1 MNDSILN
8 WLLNAEPWVE
18 YKTRLDLIGQSPES
32 NDIISAKKKMINNPQ
47 IKSLLKEVQKWPNP
61 PLKRH
66 NDASHPIH
74 KLSFLTDIG
83 IKQDNK
89 ILSEILKKIINTQAD
104 DGGLQILVNIP
115 PRFGGTGEDQLSWML
130 CDSPL
135 LLYVLLRSGM
145 NVDKTTGRTVKLLK
159 ELVRDNGW
167 PCCVSQNLDKFR
179 GPGRKSDPCPYAN
192 LLIVKALSQ
201 KEEWRNSVECR
212 IGAETLLNLWEHR
225 KETKPY
231 LFGMGTRFKKLKA
244 PLIWY
249 DILHVV
255 DVLSRLPWLRKDE
268 RLQEMVQI
276 IIQKANGEGKY
287 YAESVWRAWGG
298 WSFGQKKNP
307 SGWITYLVYTIFKRM
322 EIG

>member
-1 MNDSILN
+1 
-8 WLLNAEPWVE
+8 
-18 YKTRLDLIGQSPES
+18 
-32 NDIISAKKKMINNPQ
+32 MINEPQ
-47 IKSLLKEVQKWPNP
+47 IKSLFNEVQKWPNP

-74 KLSFLTDIG
+74 KLAFLTDIG
-83 IKQDNK
+83 IKQDNE
-89 ILSEILKKIINTQAD
+89 ILCAILKKIINTQAD

-115 PRFGGTGEDQLSWML
+115 TRFGGTGEDQFSWML
-130 CDSPL
+130 CDAPL
-135 LLYVLLRSGM
+135 LLYILLKSGM
-145 NVDKTTGRTVKLLK
+145 DVEKTAGRTVKLLK

-167 PCCVSQNLDKFR
+167 PCSASQNLGKFR

-192 LLIVKALSQ
+192 LLVVKALSQ
-201 KEEWRNSVECR
+201 KTEWRDGKECR

-276 IIQKANGEGKY
+276 IIQKSNEEGKY

-298 WSFGQKKNP
+298 WSFGQKKEP
-307 SGWITYLVYTIFKRM
+307 SAWITFLVYRILTRI
-322 EIG
+322 